1 MKATTKS
8 EIQSASVARGTD
20 NVTKEVS
27 YVVKGDTEANAWY
40 EVRWNNERLMW
51 CCECQAKCNGCK
63 HSRAVNQVLAVRRA
77 TIALAMGGAMPKIV
91 AKLQAEEDAKL
102 TKGTLNN
109 FANRRE
115 INIENGVP
123 MR

>member
-20 NVTKEVS
+20 KLTHEVF
-27 YVVKGDTEANAWY
+27 YVVKSDTQAHTWY

-51 CCECQAKCNGCK
+51 CCECPAKCNGCK